1 MMPLNVLNTACRLEG
16 WSYWPGIAE
25 PAVTYIGMS
34 RSLSALSSGSLRP
47 HAGEPGRPHM
57 ANGSHLHWSNIASG
71 IMVYMP
77 GAVGFM

>member
-1 MMPLNVLNTACRLEG
+1 M
-16 WSYWPGIAE
+16 
-25 PAVTYIGMS
+25 TYIGMP

-47 HAGEPGRPHM
+47 HAGAPGRPHM